1 MPMRSALAGATA
13 LALTLIASPAVAQQQ
28 NDNGLNA
35 RIEQLE
41 QQLVEMQVTIG
52 TLETLAKGGVTR
64 GAASGGGNADV
75 RQLEIQIRAMSG
87 QIAALSR
94 DVRALQQG
102 GTASTGALSN
112 NSFVAPAQPSFGQQP
127 APGTFDDGASGGFGS
142 VTVTPEGTSSAS
154 RTNPASRPSQGVT
167 RDPIGSILSSEGSGQ
182 QPASARIASASAS
195 PRAAYDV
202 AYGHLLDQ
210 NFGAAESAFSAFVKD
225 HPEDKLAGNAQYWL
239 GESHYVRE
247 NYLEAAKAFLTGYKR
262 YNRSA
267 KAPDSLLKLAMSLSR
282 LNQKPKACAALK
294 ELQRKFPSAPAHVA
308 RRSTQERQRAGC

>member
-1 MPMRSALAGATA
+1 M
-13 LALTLIASPAVAQQQ
+13 
-28 NDNGLNA
+28 NA

-64 GAASGGGNADV
+64 GATSNNGGGQADV

-102 GTASTGALSN
+102 GSASTGSVSN
-112 NSFVAPAQPSFGQQP
+112 NSFVAPAQPTFTQQP
-127 APGTFDDGASGGFGS
+127 APGAFDDSSAGGFGS
-142 VTVTPEGTSSAS
+142 VTVTPEGASSGAS
-154 RTNPASRPSQGVT
+154 ARPAIRPSQGVT
-167 RDPIGSILSSEGSGQ
+167 RDPIGSILSSDGTS
-182 QPASARIASASAS
+182 QPQTAPQTRVASVPAT

-210 NFGAAESAFSAFVKD
+210 NFGAAESAFAAFVSD
-225 HPEDKLAGNAQYWL
+225 HPDDKLAGNAQYWL

-262 YNRSA
+262 YNRSN

-294 ELQRKFPSAPAHVA
+294 ELQRKFPKAPAHVA
-308 RRSTQERQRAGC
+308 RRSSQERQRAGC